1 MRDAAASWF
10 AAPVLTALSPST
22 VIAGS
27 GALTLTVE
35 GSGFVAGSVIRWN
48 DSDRATNFVSS
59 GQLTAAIPAADV
71 ALAGTVSIVVF
82 NPGNDGGTSNA
93 LTLTITND
101 NPVPSLASLSPNT
114 ASAGSAGFTL
124 TVNGAG
130 FVSGSTVRWN
140 ASSRRTTFISST
152 QLTATISSADVATA
166 GSAIVSVIS
175 PAPGGGTSNSLS
187 FTISSAP
194 SNPIPT
200 LTSLSPNATLAGS
213 DDLTLTVNGANFI
226 SGAKVRWNG
235 NDRPTTFVSD
245 TQLKATIPATDLVS
259 AGTATVTAFNPAP
272 GGGYSNGLIFSINTA
287 NPAPMLTEIIPASV
301 TANSG
306 AFTLNVT
313 GSGFVTDS
321 VVRWNGQPLETTFIN
336 DKELTAAVTD
346 TQIAAAG
353 AASVTVFNPA
363 PGGGES
369 APQTMTINAVNPVPA
384 LSGMTPSAIPAG
396 GSTFTLTVTG
406 TGFVKDSVIRWNGA
420 NRRTTF
426 ISDKKLTTSIPAS
439 LVAAPGNASV
449 VVFSSLPGGGTSN
462 ALSFSVTE
470 GNPLPILNSL
480 SPASVA
486 AGSSDFTLT
495 VNGSNFVNGSV
506 VRWNGSP
513 RPTTFV
519 SYTQLT
525 AAIPA
530 SDLLLT
536 TDISVTVANPAPGGG
551 VSGAVT
557 FSITPPP
564 NPVPVLDSIAP
575 VSVPTG
581 ANDTTLTV
589 NGSNFVEG
597 SVVRWNGQARPT
609 TFINSAQLNVL
620 IPETDLHDP
629 TVAAI
634 SVFNPPPEGG
644 VSGSLSFR
652 VSAGNPLPTLT
663 SLSPASVAAGSGVLN
678 LTVNGFGFVS
688 SSIVRWNGGSRR
700 TTFVSD
706 RQLTAT
712 ITAADVALSGTASV
726 VVLNPA
732 PDGGFSNALNFT
744 INPSSNPVPTLSSIS
759 PDVVSTGS
767 PAFVLTVTGINFVS
781 GSVVRWNGQDRPTTY
796 VSNGTLTA
804 AIPASD
810 VATSDG
816 GIISI
821 FNPAPGGGLSNTK
834 ALTVVN
840 QLVNVSAARF
850 AGGNLA
856 SESIVSAF
864 GSGLAPGTQSA
875 TALPLPL
882 SLLNTSVVV
891 KDSAGAERAAPLFF
905 VSPTQIN
912 YQLPPG
918 TATGKATVTVL
929 SGDGAAA
936 TGSVNV
942 TSIAPGLF
950 SADASGQGL
959 AAALVLRTPSS
970 GPQTWQPV
978 GEFDR
983 LLNRFVP
990 LPVDPGSDTETAH
1003 LILYGIGIRARS
1015 SLAAVSATI
1024 AGITVPVDFAG
1035 AQGSLVGLD
1044 QINVVLPKT
1053 LKGKGE
1059 VEVVL
1064 IVDGIAANPVRITIR

>member
-1 MRDAAASWF
+1 MPQWKLPLTLFLLLLACCLWSGAVRDAAASRF
-10 AAPVLTALSPST
+10 AAPVLTSLSPS
-22 VIAGS
+22 A
-27 GALTLTVE
+27 
-35 GSGFVAGSVIRWN
+35 
-48 DSDRATNFVSS
+48 
-59 GQLTAAIPAADV
+59 
-71 ALAGTVSIVVF
+71 VV
-82 NPGNDGGTSNA
+82 
-93 LTLTITND
+93 
-101 NPVPSLASLSPNT
+101 
-114 ASAGSAGFTL
+114 
-124 TVNGAG
+124 
-130 FVSGSTVRWN
+130 
-140 ASSRRTTFISST
+140 
-152 QLTATISSADVATA
+152 
-166 GSAIVSVIS
+166 
-175 PAPGGGTSNSLS
+175 
-187 FTISSAP
+187 
-194 SNPIPT
+194 
-200 LTSLSPNATLAGS
+200 AGS
-213 DDLTLTVNGANFI
+213 DDLTLTVNGTGFI
-226 SGAKVRWNG
+226 SGAQVRWNDQ
-235 NDRPTTFVSD
+235 DRPTTFVSD
-245 TQLKATIPATDLVS
+245 TQLKATIPSTDLAT
-259 AGTATVTAFNPAP
+259 AGTATVTVFNPAP
-272 GGGYSNGLIFSINTA
+272 GSGYSNGLNFSITA
-287 NPAPMLTEIIPASV
+287 TNPAPVLSEIMPGSV
-301 TANSG
+301 TASSG
-306 AFTLNVT
+306 AFTLTVT
-313 GSGFVTDS
+313 GSSFVIDS

-336 DKELTAAVTD
+336 DRELTAAVTD

-369 APQTMTINAVNPVPA
+369 AAQTMTINAVNPVPVLSA
-384 LSGMTPSAIPAG
+384 LTPSAIPAG
-396 GSTFTLTVTG
+396 GSTFTLTVNG
-406 TGFVKDSVIRWNGA
+406 TGLVKDSVIRWNGS

-426 ISDKKLTTSIPAS
+426 VSDKKLTTVIPAS
-439 LVAAPGNASV
+439 LVAAPGIASV
-449 VVFSSLPGGGTSN
+449 IVFSPLPGGGTSN

-470 GNPLPILNSL
+470 GNPLPILSSL
-480 SPASVA
+480 SPASVT
-486 AGSSDFTLT
+486 AGSGDFTLT
-495 VNGSNFVNGSV
+495 INGSNFVNGSV

-519 SYTQLT
+519 SYTQLS

-530 SDLLLT
+530 SDLT
-536 TDISVTVANPAPGGG
+536 QTADISVTVANPAPGGG

-557 FSITPPP
+557 FSLTPPP

-575 VSVPTG
+575 VSVPVG

-609 TFINSAQLNVL
+609 TFISSAQLNVL
-620 IPETDLHDP
+620 LPETDLHEP

-732 PDGGFSNALNFT
+732 PEGGFSNALNFT

-759 PDVVSTGS
+759 PDLVSTGS

-781 GSVVRWNGQDRPTTY
+781 GSVVRWNGQDRPTTF

-816 GIISI
+816 GIISV

-834 ALTVVN
+834 ALAVVN

-856 SESIVSAF
+856 GESIVSAF
-864 GSGLAPGTQSA
+864 GSSLAPGTQSA

-882 SLLNTSVVV
+882 SLLNTSVIV
-891 KDSAGAERAAPLFF
+891 KDSAGVERAAPLFF

-912 YQLPPG
+912 YQIPPG
-918 TATGKATVTVL
+918 TANGKATVTVL

-936 TGSVNV
+936 TGSVSV
-942 TSIAPGLF
+942 TSIAPALF

-959 AAALVLRTPSS
+959 AAALVLRTPLS

-990 LPVDPGSDTETAH
+990 LPVDPGSDTEAAH
-1003 LILYGIGIRARS
+1003 LILYGLGIRARS

-1044 QINVVLPKT
+1044 QINVALPKT

-1064 IVDGIAANPVRITIR
+1064 IVDGVAANPVRITIR